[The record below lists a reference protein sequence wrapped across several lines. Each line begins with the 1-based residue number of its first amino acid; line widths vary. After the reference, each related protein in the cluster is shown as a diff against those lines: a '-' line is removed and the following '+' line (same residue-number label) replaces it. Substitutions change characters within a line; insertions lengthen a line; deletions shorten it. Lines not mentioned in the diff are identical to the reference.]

1 MIILRDDQRVERL
14 KKIGQYVSFLGM
26 GILLVGLAIIFWGNE
41 NAVLYQL
48 VALALG
54 WAVSQIGIYLGH
66 RYGRD
71 PRPDEVLDSALKH
84 GVRGGR
90 LYHYL
95 LPAPHVLLVPSGVII
110 LHTKYQG
117 GEITAEGDKWK
128 QKGVGLRKYFGQEGL
143 GNPSK
148 EAERLVSAMANYI
161 RKHAPQV
168 EEVPMAPLI
177 VFTTKNI
184 KDLDVKNADIP
195 TMHYTKLKGFL
206 RQQKNALPPMPEE
219 EYNALRAAFDEKATH
234 VIEQEQD
241 ADSP

>member
-1 MIILRDDQRVERL
+1 MIILRDEKRVERL

-48 VALALG
+48 VALAAG
-54 WAVSQIGIYLGH
+54 WAISQIGIYLGH

-71 PRPDEVLDSALKH
+71 PRPDEVLDEALKN
-84 GVRGGR
+84 VARDGR

-117 GEITAEGDKWK
+117 GDITAEGDQWK
-128 QKGVGLRKYFGQEGL
+128 QKGAGLRKYFGQEGL

-148 EAERLVSAMANYI
+148 EVERLVSAMANYI
-161 RKHAPQV
+161 RKNAPEI

-184 KDLDVKNADIP
+184 KSLDVKNSNIP
-195 TMHYTKLKGFL
+195 AMHYTKLKGFL
-206 RQQKNALPPMPEE
+206 RQQKGVLPPMPEA
-219 EYNALRAAFDEKATH
+219 EYEALRTAFDKKAAH
-234 VIEQEQD
+234 LIEEED
-241 ADSP
+241 ADTA